1 MKPIGSIVDV
11 FSWGVA
17 GYELLSGKQIEDPDD
32 NGDPDMLRDIH
43 LHSVRP
49 VTPIISLMNSIPPE
63 LCDVIK
69 KAVSLDPD
77 LRYSNM
83 HAVLYDLIK
92 VREICQGKLIG
103 KARKDYQPGYID
115 IMSSFKV
122 PPGLLDRDREDEM
135 IDQAY
140 DKVKSTGGIE
150 TVCCWGPSGSGKTKL
165 IEVWARRREA
175 SNVGTDCL
183 IGTAKSDAHL
193 SRPLSAF
200 VAVFSSLLDRV
211 FSDPLENPDVWRQRI
226 GNAISVNGNVFLSLI
241 PSAYRTM
248 LLTQEADSVDVDWA
262 LEVDW
267 ETYVK
272 QFRSWSYGLLQLF
285 ATKERPLV
293 IVLDDYHWIGAERE
307 LWVHCPWNVASLLN
321 GVLRTDGRISYVIPC
336 AISTIHSLY
345 SPIGQ

>member
-1 MKPIGSIVDV
+1 LRYLAPEAISGGKKPIGSIVDV

-17 GYELLSGKQIEDPDD
+17 GYELLSGAVIEEPDASD
-32 NGDPDMLRDIH
+32 SPDMLRDIH
-43 LHSVRP
+43 IHSVRS
-49 VTPIISLMNSIPPE
+49 VRPIITLMNSIPPE
-63 LCDVIK
+63 LCDIIK
-69 KAVSLDPD
+69 KSVSLDPD

-83 HAVLYDLIK
+83 RAVLYDLLK
-92 VREICQGKLIG
+92 VKEICQGTLIG

-115 IMSSFKV
+115 VMSRFKV
-122 PPGLLDRDREDEM
+122 PPGLLDRDREDEL
-135 IDQAY
+135 IDLAY

-150 TVCCWGPSGSGKTKL
+150 TVCCWGPSGSGKSKL
-165 IEVWARRREA
+165 MEVWARRREA
-175 SNVGTDCL
+175 SNAGQECL
-183 IGTAKSDAHL
+183 VAAGKMDSHL
-193 SRPLSAF
+193 SKPLSAF

-248 LLTQEADSVDVDWA
+248 LLTQEAESVDVDWA

-267 ETYVK
+267 DRYVK

-293 IVLDDYHWIGAERE
+293 IVLDDYQWIGAERE
-307 LWVHCPWNVASLLN
+307 LWVVLLAVEILLSL
-321 GVLRTDGRISYVIPC
+321 
-336 AISTIHSLY
+336 SL
-345 SPIGQ
+345 